1 MKFFLYILFFI
12 SISLNFSCKKNKIN
26 KTITITSILKDKDN
40 LKDSLTNIPQQNM
53 SLEALSFKYFD
64 AKAKLDFEDGEND
77 FKARADIRMRKD
89 SIIWIRISVL
99 AFEGVRLKATKDSVH
114 IIDYQKKEYLQFD
127 YKTLSEMLLFDINY
141 TLLQS
146 VVLGEMPMPMLRI
159 NSIVV
164 VDNQDIIR
172 QISPKINV
180 DNYVN
185 KTHKRIEKVVAKEN
199 NTANALELSYT
210 KFESDNSLNKPFANT
225 ILALL
230 SYKGAKKDHNTK
242 IDIDYKKYKFIDTA
256 LEFPFKVPE
265 SYKRK

>member
-1 MKFFLYILFFI
+1 MKFFLYTLFFI
-12 SISLNFSCKKNKIN
+12 SISLSFSCKKNKIN
-26 KTITITSILKDKDN
+26 KTIAITPILKDN
-40 LKDSLTNIPQQNM
+40 LKDSLANASQIKTT
-53 SLEALSFKYFD
+53 LEALSFKYFD

-127 YKTLSEMLLFDINY
+127 YKGLSEILLFDINY
-141 TLLQS
+141 MLLQS
-146 VVLGEMPMPMLRI
+146 VILGEMPMPMLKI

-164 VDNQDIIR
+164 VDNQDVIR
-172 QISPKINV
+172 QISSKINV
-180 DNYVN
+180 DNYVS
-185 KTHKRIEKVVAKEN
+185 KTHNRIEKVVAKEN
-199 NTANALELSYT
+199 NAPNALELSYS
-210 KFESDNSLNKPFANT
+210 KFEVDNSLNKHFANT

-242 IDIDYKKYKFIDTA
+242 IDIDYKKYKFVDTA
-256 LEFPFKVPE
+256 LEFPFRVPE

>member
-1 MKFFLYILFFI
+1 MKFFLYLLIFI

-26 KTITITSILKDKDN
+26 KTLSITPI
-40 LKDSLTNIPQQNM
+40 LKDSLAGIELPKTT
-53 SLEALSFKYFD
+53 LEELSFKYFD

-77 FKARADIRMRKD
+77 FKARADIRMHKD

-99 AFEGVRLKATKDSVH
+99 AFEGLRLKATKDSVH
-114 IIDYQKKEYLQFD
+114 IIDYQKKEFLQFD
-127 YKTLSEMLLFDINY
+127 YKSLSEALQFELNY

-146 VVLGEMPMPMLRI
+146 VILGEMPLPKLRI
-159 NSIVV
+159 NAIVM
-164 VDNQDIIR
+164 VDSQQVIR

-185 KTHKRIEKVVAKEN
+185 KTHNRIEKVVAKEN
-199 NTANALELSYT
+199 NTANALEISYS
-210 KFESDNSLNKPFANT
+210 KFEADNSLKKPFANT

-230 SYKGAKKDHNTK
+230 NYKGANKDHNTK
-242 IDIDYKKYKFIDTA
+242 IDIDYKKYKFVDTP